1 VEPAPSDGPTECLIS
16 VDVEAAGPIP
26 AEYSLLS
33 IGACLIDEPDRQFYV
48 ELQPTHLREDP
59 AAMAIHGLSMARLRA
74 EGETPADAMVEFDAW
89 VHASVP
95 DQQVPVFVGFNAA
108 FDWMF
113 VADHFHRFLG
123 RNPFGHAPLD
133 IKAYYMG
140 ASGVPFLATSR
151 RRLAERYPD
160 VESLEHHALQDAL
173 DQAHLLRRLQSDRAS
188 SPST

>member
-123 RNPFGHAPLD
+123 RNPYGHAPHH
-133 IKAYYMG
+133 IKAYYKG
-140 ASGVPFLATSR
+140 ASGVPSLATSR
-151 RRLAERYPD
+151 RRLSERYPD
-160 VESLEHHALQDAL
+160 VYSLEHPPLL
-173 DQAHLLRRLQSDRAS
+173 YSLYQAHLLRRLLS
-188 SPST
+188 SRPITPTT